1 MRGRASG
8 PPDGA
13 WSALKSPPA
22 AASAR
27 TTSTAASRRGS
38 QSRMDRERLRHDGAP
53 GNRSTVGRGTGPRQR
68 RASASRHVAPP
79 TEVGR
84 RAGTSGVDRSP
95 RGGVRSDGV
104 ARAASTWSVPSGARA
119 RTGGASRGGRSS
131 TRARSSAWERA
142 GRAASHAS
150 GAPQARRVTSE
161 TAGGARGS
169 VRTSGRHLGAP
180 RQQPFGK
187 GGGHGR
193 MARTAS
199 VVSSEERPTTASEVR
214 GRRRR
219 PQRTGSGKRARRGP
233 RKRGARSPVEPAHRA
248 GGRTNPGWRLG
259 RTRRLPAGS
268 ALASRGGPRRL
279 TSRCPER
286 CAASL
291 PSGRPPEPGGRRD
304 RQTTRS

>member
-68 RASASRHVAPP
+68 RASASRFARHLPRWGVGPVHRASTGHREVAS
-79 TEVGR
+79 GR
-84 RAGTSGVDRSP
+84 TASRERRRRGRSP
-95 RGGVRSDGV
+95 RGLGRGPVVLHG
-104 ARAASTWSVPSGARA
+104 AGGARH
-119 RTGGASRGGRSS
+119 GRGDSV
-131 TRARSSAWERA
+131 WEQA
-142 GRAASHAS
+142 GRTASHAS

-199 VVSSEERPTTASEVR
+199 VVSSEERPATASEVR
-214 GRRRR
+214 SRRRR
-219 PQRTGSGKRARRGP
+219 RQRTGSGKRARRGP

-268 ALASRGGPRRL
+268 SLASRGGPRRP

-304 RQTTRS
+304 RPTTRS